1 MEQGLEYAQML
12 EIPVSTVSV
21 VKKKSLFSR
30 RAKHTDD
37 LKDKVVESV
46 NERLGG
52 GATTASGAT
61 TAGNATA
68 VTATEDGAYA
78 VDEYNLNG
86 YVETEDLTAPV
97 KPKKKMG
104 VAGKI
109 IIAETAVACLLAAG
123 IFLTNVFVPNTAIN
137 TFMGGLTAVKAKE
150 ANYNEFKLTSVV
162 SELSDGDI
170 AVTDDGVIH
179 FTQKAAVYP
188 VCDGEVASVTETDS
202 LYTVKIAHT
211 SKFVSVITGLDT
223 VYAAEGD
230 VVKSNLPFAYSK
242 GNNEVRV
249 SMYDGDTLLNC
260 YTLSG
265 AVPVWNS

>member
-1 MEQGLEYAQML
+1 MEQSLEYAQML

-30 RAKHTDD
+30 KAKPADD
-37 LKDKVVESV
+37 LKDRVVESV
-46 NERLGG
+46 NERLGE
-52 GATTASGAT
+52 TPDETALPEQPYE
-61 TAGNATA
+61 
-68 VTATEDGAYA
+68 V
-78 VDEYNLNG
+78 NG

-97 KPKKKMG
+97 KPKKKLG

-109 IIAETAVACLLAAG
+109 LIAETAAACLLAAG

-137 TFMGGLTAVKAKE
+137 TFVGGLTAVKAKE
-150 ANYNEFKLTSVV
+150 ASYNQFKLTSVV
-162 SELSDGDI
+162 SELSDADI

-179 FTQKAAVYP
+179 FTEKAAVYP
-188 VCDGEVASVTETDS
+188 VCDGEVASITQNDS

-230 VVKSNLPFAYSK
+230 EVKSNLPFAYSK
-242 GNNEVRV
+242 GENEVRI

>member
-30 RAKHTDD
+30 KAKPVDD
-37 LKDKVVESV
+37 LKDRVVESV
-46 NERLGG
+46 NERLDD
-52 GATTASGAT
+52 AS
-61 TAGNATA
+61 
-68 VTATEDGAYA
+68 ELPEQSY
-78 VDEYNLNG
+78 ELNG

-97 KPKKKMG
+97 KPKKKLG
-104 VAGKI
+104 IAGKI
-109 IIAETAVACLLAAG
+109 LIAETAAACLLAAG

-137 TFMGGLTAVKAKE
+137 TFMGGLTAVKTTE
-150 ANYNEFKLTSVV
+150 ASYNQFKLTSVV
-162 SELSDGDI
+162 SELSDDADI

-179 FTQKAAVYP
+179 FTQKASVYP
-188 VCDGEVASVTETDS
+188 VCDGEVTSVTKTDS

-211 SKFVSVITGLDT
+211 SQFVSVITGLDT

-230 VVKSNLPFAYSK
+230 SVKSNLPFAYSK
-242 GNNEVRV
+242 GENEVRV
-249 SMYDGDTLLNC
+249 SMYDGNTLLNC

>member
-21 VKKKSLFSR
+21 VKKKSLFGRKSK
-30 RAKHTDD
+30 RADD
-37 LKDKVVESV
+37 LKDRVVENV

-52 GATTASGAT
+52 ATPTAEGVDALSG
-61 TAGNATA
+61 G
-68 VTATEDGAYA
+68 
-78 VDEYNLNG
+78 EYNPNG
-86 YVETEDLTAPV
+86 FVETEDLTAPV
-97 KPKKKMG
+97 KPKKKLG
-104 VAGKI
+104 AAGKI
-109 IIAETAVACLLAAG
+109 IIAETAAACLLAAG

-137 TFMGGLTAVKAKE
+137 TFVGGLTAVKQSE
-150 ANYNEFKLTSVV
+150 AAYNSFKLTSVV
-162 SELSDGDI
+162 SELSDADV

-179 FTQKAAVYP
+179 FTEKAAVYP

-211 SKFVSVITGLDT
+211 SKFTSVITGLNT
-223 VYAAEGD
+223 VYAAAGD
-230 VVKSNLPFAYSK
+230 EVKANLPFAYSN
-242 GNNEVRV
+242 GENEVQV

>member
-30 RAKHTDD
+30 KAKHADE
-37 LKDKVVESV
+37 LKNRVVESV
-46 NERLGG
+46 NERLDEG
-52 GATTASGAT
+52 GALP
-61 TAGNATA
+61 
-68 VTATEDGAYA
+68 TEGETYG
-78 VDEYNLNG
+78 EEPNG
-86 YVETEDLTAPV
+86 YVQTEDLTAPV
-97 KPKKKMG
+97 KPKKKTG

-109 IIAETAVACLLAAG
+109 IIAETAAACLLAAG
-123 IFLTNVFVPNTAIN
+123 IFLTNVFVPDTAIN

-150 ANYNEFKLTSVV
+150 ASYNQFKLTSVV
-162 SELSDGDI
+162 SELSDADV

-179 FTQKAAVYP
+179 FTETAAVYP
-188 VCDGEVASVTETDS
+188 VCDGEVASVTENDS

-223 VYAAEGD
+223 VYVAVGD
-230 VVKSNLPFAYSK
+230 EVKSNLPFAFSN
-242 GNNEVRV
+242 GANEVRV

>member
-30 RAKHTDD
+30 KAKHADE

-46 NERLGG
+46 NDRLGG
-52 GATTASGAT
+52 STATDGATAS
-61 TAGNATA
+61 
-68 VTATEDGAYA
+68 EDGAFVA
-78 VDEYNLNG
+78 DEYNLNG
-86 YVETEDLTAPV
+86 FVETEDLTAPV
-97 KPKKKMG
+97 KTKKKMG
-104 VAGKI
+104 IAGKI
-109 IIAETAVACLLAAG
+109 LIAETAAACLLAAG

-137 TFMGGLTAVKAKE
+137 TFMGGLTAVKEKE
-150 ANYNEFKLTSVV
+150 ASYNQFKLTSVV

-188 VCDGEVASVTETDS
+188 VCDGEVASVTKDNS

-223 VYAAEGD
+223 VYAAEGEA
-230 VVKSNLPFAYSK
+230 VKSNLPFAYSK

>member
-21 VKKKSLFSR
+21 VRKKSLFSR
-30 RAKHTDD
+30 KAKPADD
-37 LKDKVVESV
+37 LKDRVVESV
-46 NERLGG
+46 NGRL
-52 GATTASGAT
+52 S
-61 TAGNATA
+61 
-68 VTATEDGAYA
+68 
-78 VDEYNLNG
+78 DEMPEQPYEVNG

-97 KPKKKMG
+97 KPKKKIG

-109 IIAETAVACLLAAG
+109 IIAETAAACLLAAG

-137 TFMGGLTAVKAKE
+137 TFMGGLTAVKEKE
-150 ANYNEFKLTSVV
+150 ASYNQFKLTSVV
-162 SELSDGDI
+162 SELSDADV

-188 VCDGEVASVTETDS
+188 VCDGEVASVTKTDS

-230 VVKSNLPFAYSK
+230 EVKSNLPFAYSK
-242 GNNEVRV
+242 GDSEVRV
-249 SMYDGDTLLNC
+249 SMYDGDTLLKC